1 MCAGDTTYKICHIIR
16 YVQLAI
22 NALNMDSEETIKI
35 DNIWIDV
42 VRTIYKVMNSDSEK
56 VKSLVESIKGIDK
69 SLKSH
74 ERDQMLYTNALVC
87 TKFPE
92 IIFAQNSGIL
102 RVSREFMQVQP
113 ISVLCDSLK
122 AIGMQL
128 HNAIIAEKAIQAL
141 QEVGKTVIKSAID
154 NCIYDD
160 CGLYQM

>member
-1 MCAGDTTYKICHIIR
+1 
-16 YVQLAI
+16 
-22 NALNMDSEETIKI
+22 MDCEETNKL

-42 VRTIYKVMNSDSEK
+42 VRTIYKVKNSDSEK
-56 VKSLVESIKGIDK
+56 VKGLVELIKGIDK

-122 AIGMQL
+122 AIGIQL
-128 HNAIIAEKAIQAL
+128 HNAIIVEKSFQAL
-141 QEVGKTVIKSAID
+141 QEVGKIVIKRAID

>member
-1 MCAGDTTYKICHIIR
+1 
-16 YVQLAI
+16 
-22 NALNMDSEETIKI
+22 
-35 DNIWIDV
+35 
-42 VRTIYKVMNSDSEK
+42 
-56 VKSLVESIKGIDK
+56 
-69 SLKSH
+69 
-74 ERDQMLYTNALVC
+74 MLYTNALVC

-141 QEVGKTVIKSAID
+141 QEVGKTVIKSGID

-160 CGLYQM
+160 CGLYQI

>member
-1 MCAGDTTYKICHIIR
+1 
-16 YVQLAI
+16 
-22 NALNMDSEETIKI
+22 MDCEETIKL

-56 VKSLVESIKGIDK
+56 VKNLVESIKGIDE
-69 SLKSH
+69 SLISH
-74 ERDQMLYTNALVC
+74 ERDQMLFTNALVC

-92 IIFAQNSGIL
+92 IIFGQNSGIL
-102 RVSREFMQVQP
+102 RVSREFMQDQP

-141 QEVGKTVIKSAID
+141 QEVEKTVIKSAID

-160 CGLYQM
+160 CGLYQMKSTVVITLRIVRICP

>member
-1 MCAGDTTYKICHIIR
+1 M
-16 YVQLAI
+16 QLAI
-22 NALNMDSEETIKI
+22 NALNMDCEETIKL

-56 VKSLVESIKGIDK
+56 VKNLVESIKGIDE
-69 SLKSH
+69 SLISH
-74 ERDQMLYTNALVC
+74 ERDQMLFTNALVC

-92 IIFAQNSGIL
+92 IIFGQNSGIL
-102 RVSREFMQVQP
+102 RVSREFMQDQP

-141 QEVGKTVIKSAID
+141 QEVEKTVIKSAID

-160 CGLYQM
+160 CGLYQMKSTVVITLRIVRICP

>member
-1 MCAGDTTYKICHIIR
+1 
-16 YVQLAI
+16 
-22 NALNMDSEETIKI
+22 MDCEETNKL

-56 VKSLVESIKGIDK
+56 VKNLVESIKGIDE

-74 ERDQMLYTNALVC
+74 ERDQMLFTNALVC

-102 RVSREFMQVQP
+102 QVSREFMQVQP

-122 AIGMQL
+122 AIGIQL

-141 QEVGKTVIKSAID
+141 Q
-154 NCIYDD
+154 
-160 CGLYQM
+160 